1 MPKSIMIQGTGS
13 GVGKSLIAA
22 GLCRILTADLGL
34 AVAPFK
40 AQNMALNSFVTADG
54 GEIGCAQATQAEA
67 AGCSPSVYMNPI
79 LLKASGE
86 SGSQIIVLGKVY
98 KTMQAAEFYEH
109 KELFWKTVT
118 HAWDELSAAYEFIVI
133 EGAGSPAE
141 INLMDREIVNMA
153 VARHTG
159 SPVLLVGD
167 IDRGGVFASLYGT
180 TALLNYDDSRLI
192 KAFIINK
199 FRGDINILL
208 PGNKLIE
215 DRTGIPVIGVLPYVT
230 DMGLPEEDGLVLD
243 TKGKGRAASSSFGS
257 IKITVLRLKYISNF
271 TDFQPFQYE
280 PDVELIISQR
290 PEDIINTDLI
300 IIPGSK
306 NTIADLLI
314 LRDSGLDEI
323 IKQAVKGGTPVI
335 GLCGGYQ
342 MLGRT
347 IEDPLRIES
356 TEAKVVGL
364 CLLDTTT
371 VFNKIKTTRQVIA
384 ATAGQIPHIRNTH
397 SALTGYEIHMGQTE
411 GSDTPAFVVHGNKCP
426 DGAVKGGVWGTYIH
440 GIFDNDAFRRD
451 LVNGLRERKGLPP
464 IENAPVSYAAEKDA
478 AIDRLAQLLR
488 TNLNMDF
495 IYSLAGL

>member
-1 MPKSIMIQGTGS
+1 MIQGTGS

-22 GLCRILTADLGL
+22 GLCRIFAKDLGL
-34 AVAPFK
+34 RVAPFK

-54 GEIGCAQATQAEA
+54 GEIGTAQATQAAA
-67 AGCSPSVYMNPI
+67 AGIAPSVYMNPI

-86 SGSQIIVLGKVY
+86 SGAQVIVLGKVT
-98 KTMQAAEFYEH
+98 KTMQAAEFYAN
-109 KELFWKTVT
+109 KELFWGTVT

-159 SPVLLVGD
+159 SPVILVGD

-180 TALLNYDDSRLI
+180 TALLNDEDARLI

-243 TKGKGRAASSSFGS
+243 MRANGRSAASSHAS
-257 IKITVLRLKYISNF
+257 IKITVLRHKYISNF

-280 PDVELIISQR
+280 HDVELVISRR

-306 NTIADLLI
+306 NTIADLTI
-314 LRDSGLDEI
+314 LREAGLDKI
-323 IKQAVKGGTPVI
+323 IKQAVNKGIPLI

-347 IEDPLRIES
+347 IEDPMRIES
-356 TEAKVVGL
+356 AEVKVPGL

-371 VFNKIKTTRQVIA
+371 VFNKTKTTRQVIA
-384 ATAGQIPHIRNTH
+384 ETAAGQIPYVKNAHN
-397 SALTGYEIHMGQTE
+397 ALTGYEIHMGQTAGE
-411 GSDTPAFVVHGNKCP
+411 GTDAPAFVISGNRHQVT
-426 DGAVKGGVWGTYIH
+426 DGAVKNGVWGTYIH

-451 LVNGLRERKGLPP
+451 LINGLRQRKGLPP
-464 IENAPVSYAAEKDA
+464 VETPVIYAAEKDA

-488 TNLNMDF
+488 SNLNMDF
-495 IYSLAGL
+495 IYAL

>member
-1 MPKSIMIQGTGS
+1 MAKSIMIQGTGS

-22 GLCRILTADLGL
+22 GLCRILTADMGL
-34 AVAPFK
+34 RVAPFK
-40 AQNMALNSFVTADG
+40 AQNMALNSFVTDDG

-67 AGCSPSVYMNPI
+67 AGIAPSVYMNPI

-86 SGSQIIVLGKVY
+86 SGSQVIVLGKVY
-98 KTMQAAEFYEH
+98 KTMQATEFYEQ

-118 HAWDELSAAYEFIVI
+118 HAWDELSATYEFIVI

-159 SPVLLVGD
+159 SPVILVGD

-180 TALLNYDDSRLI
+180 TALLNYEDSRLI

-230 DMGLPEEDGLVLD
+230 DMGLPEEDGLVLE
-243 TKGKGRAASSSFGS
+243 TKAKALPAAASDDS

-280 PDVELIISQR
+280 PNVELIISRR
-290 PEDIINTDLI
+290 PEDIMNADLI

-306 NTIADLLI
+306 NTIADLTI
-314 LRDSGLDEI
+314 LRDSGLDKI
-323 IKQAVKGGTPVI
+323 IKQAVKRGIPAI

-342 MLGRT
+342 MLGKT

-356 TEAKVVGL
+356 AEAKVAGL
-364 CLLDTTT
+364 CLLDTAT
-371 VFNKIKTTRQVIA
+371 VFNETKTTRQVIA
-384 ATAGQIPHIRNTH
+384 ATAGQIPYVRNTH
-397 SALTGYEIHMGQTE
+397 SALTGYEIHMGQTK
-411 GSDTPAFVVHGNKCP
+411 GADSPAFVVSGQHP
-426 DGAVKGGVWGTYIH
+426 DGAVKNSVWGTYIH

-451 LVNGLRERKGLPP
+451 LINGLRERKGLPSV
-464 IENAPVSYAAEKDA
+464 EDAPVSYAAEKDA

>member
-22 GLCRILTADLGL
+22 GLCRIFAKDLGL
-34 AVAPFK
+34 RVAPFK

-54 GEIGCAQATQAEA
+54 GEIGTAQALQAEA
-67 AGCSPSVYMNPI
+67 AGVAPSVYMNPI
-79 LLKASGE
+79 LLKAAGE
-86 SGSQIIVLGKVY
+86 SGSQVIVLGKAT
-98 KTMQAAEFYEH
+98 KTMQASEFYAK
-109 KELFWKTVT
+109 KEQFWDTVI

-159 SPVLLVGD
+159 SPVILVGD
-167 IDRGGVFASLYGT
+167 IDRGGVFASLFGT
-180 TALLNYDDSRLI
+180 AALLNYDDSRRI

-208 PGNKLIE
+208 PGNKQIE
-215 DRTGIPVIGVLPYVT
+215 DRTGIPIIGVLPYIA
-230 DMGLPEEDGLVLD
+230 DMGLPEEDGLVLES
-243 TKGKGRAASSSFGS
+243 RSSTVSTNTS

-271 TDFQPFQYE
+271 TDFQPFTYE
-280 PDVELIISQR
+280 PNVELVISRR
-290 PEDIINTDLI
+290 PEDILNTDII

-306 NTIADLLI
+306 NTIADLMI
-314 LRDSGLDEI
+314 LKDSGLDEL
-323 IKQAVKGGTPVI
+323 IKKAVKKGIPLI

-347 IEDPLRIES
+347 IEDPLRVES
-356 TEAKVVGL
+356 AEAKVTGL

-371 VFNKIKTTRQVIA
+371 VFNETKTTRQIVA
-384 ATAGQIPHIRNTH
+384 GTAGQIPYINNSH
-397 SALTGYEIHMGQTE
+397 SALSGYEIHMGQTTKAD
-411 GSDTPAFVVHGNKCP
+411 SPAFIISGQYP
-426 DGAVKGGVWGTYIH
+426 DGAVKDGVWGTYIH
-440 GIFDNDAFRRD
+440 GIFDNDALRRD
-451 LVNGLRERKGLPP
+451 LINGLRQRKSLPP
-464 IENAPVSYAAEKDA
+464 VEYAPVSYATEKDA

>member
-13 GVGKSLIAA
+13 GVGKTLIVA
-22 GLCRILTADLGL
+22 GLCRIFSKDLGL
-34 AVAPFK
+34 RVAPFK

-54 GEIGCAQATQAEA
+54 GEIGTAQATQAEA
-67 AGCSPSVYMNPI
+67 AGIEPSVYMNPI

-86 SGSQIIVLGKVY
+86 SGSQVIVLGKVT
-98 KTMQAAEFYEH
+98 KTMQAAEYYEK
-109 KELFWKTVT
+109 KEQFWSTVT
-118 HAWDELSAAYEFIVI
+118 YAWDELSAAYEFIFI

-153 VARHTG
+153 VARHTA
-159 SPVLLVGD
+159 SPVILVGD
-167 IDRGGVFASLYGT
+167 IDRGGVFASLFGT

-199 FRGDINILL
+199 FRGDLNILV

-215 DRTGIPVIGVLPYVT
+215 ARTGIPVIGVLPYVT
-230 DMGLPEEDGLVLD
+230 NMGLPEEDGLVLD
-243 TKGKGRAASSSFGS
+243 TRAKTQAVAATEHS

-280 PDVELIISQR
+280 PHVDLIISRR
-290 PEDIINTDLI
+290 PEDILNTDLI

-306 NTIADLLI
+306 NTIADLEI
-314 LRDSGLDEI
+314 LRAAGLDEV
-323 IKQAVKGGTPVI
+323 IKKAVKKGIPLI

-342 MLGRT
+342 MLGRQ
-347 IEDPLRIES
+347 IEDLHGIES
-356 TEAKVVGL
+356 AQAQVPGL
-364 CLLDTTT
+364 CLLDTMT
-371 VFNKIKTTRQVIA
+371 VFNKTKTTRQISA
-384 ATAGQIPHIRNTH
+384 QTAGQIPFVMTPH
-397 SALTGYEIHMGQTE
+397 SALTGYEIHMGQTT
-411 GSDTPAFVVHGNKCP
+411 GADTPAFIVQGQYP
-426 DGAVKGGVWGTYIH
+426 DGAVKDGVWGTYIH

-451 LVNGLRERKGLPP
+451 LIDGIRQRKGQPP
-464 IENAPVSYAAEKDA
+464 VEEAAVNYAAEKDA

-488 TNLNMDF
+488 TNLDMEF